1 MTRYSPYFLMSGVC
15 ALTLLAGCDAV
26 GDGVAPT
33 GVTLEPNF
41 QATGLTAREAEEA
54 QEAFENGEPFRITEC
69 VPAQMRLVLEFDNGS
84 RENATQ
90 RSENVR
96 YSSSDESVLEVSNR
110 DIPFTGN
117 PDQVFPRG
125 ALIPRSP
132 GTATVTANFSNFE
145 TSMEVEVQALGEIE
159 PFVDF
164 PQVLAPNAFAEVLA
178 NAQVNGQ
185 TLSVSNAAALN
196 LTDINSGEASEA
208 VRSDRT
214 ADGRVFVRGLLPAV
228 DQQAELDFALC
239 DRQFTREFDVAE
251 ISELQLARSEDD
263 GEPAVI
269 GFTELLE
276 ATAVFADGSE
286 QRLSEQVSY
295 AIPEDDD
302 NLLLLLSTGTRSNS
316 LLLPLS
322 GNEADDPEDGEFDGT
337 GGTGTVNASFDQDAS
352 SSLPDTD
359 LPDGVTDLPEAEAT
373 PLEVAVR
380 PGRAE
385 ALRWQVAANDQGER
399 VLELPQGCDT
409 QPGVEADIQ
418 IFRGTDDYV
427 TVARDVT
434 RGVNYL
440 VGDETIDDGE
450 EEGEEETAPDEG
462 EEEESEPVI
471 EVVRS
476 GALSSE
482 LRAGTIT
489 AVGEVGEE
497 ERLRAVLV
505 QSGAIPGFDEPAE
518 GDELR
523 LEEEILV
530 RVVERRDCAPFD
542 DPGVLE

>member
-33 GVTLEPNF
+33 GLTFEPNF

-69 VPAQMRLVLEFDNGS
+69 IPAQARTVLEFDNGA

-90 RSENVR
+90 RSENIR
-96 YSSSDESVLEVSNR
+96 YSSSDESVLEVSNF
-110 DIPFTGN
+110 DIPLTVN
-117 PDQVFPRG
+117 PDQPFPRG
-125 ALIPRSP
+125 TLIPRSP
-132 GTATVTANFSNFE
+132 GTATVTVNFSNFE
-145 TSMEVEVQALGEIE
+145 TSMEVEVQPLGEIE

-164 PQVLAPNAFAEVLA
+164 PRALAPNAFAEVVA
-178 NAQVNGQ
+178 NAEVNGQ
-185 TLSVSNAAALN
+185 TLSVSNAAALK
-196 LTDINSGEASEA
+196 LTDVNSGDPSEA

-239 DRQFTREFDVAE
+239 DRQFTQEFDVAE
-251 ISELQLARSEDD
+251 ISELQLARAEDD

-269 GFTELLE
+269 GFSELLE

-286 QRLSEQVSY
+286 QRLSEQVSFSR
-295 AIPEDDD
+295 PEEED
-302 NLLLLLSTGTRSNS
+302 NLLLLLNTQTRGNS

-322 GNEADDPEDGEFDGT
+322 GSEGDDPDEGEISGT
-337 GGTGTVNASFDQDAS
+337 GGVGTLNASFDQDAS
-352 SSLPDTD
+352 SSLPTTE
-359 LPDGVTDLPEAEAT
+359 LPDGVTDLPEVEAT
-373 PLEVAVR
+373 PLEIPVR
-380 PGRAE
+380 PGRAA
-385 ALRWQVAANDQGER
+385 ALHWRVEANDEGER
-399 VLELPQGCDT
+399 VLELPQGCET

-418 IFRGTDDYV
+418 IFRGSDDYV
-427 TVARDVT
+427 TVTRDVT
-434 RGVNYL
+434 RSVNYL
-440 VGDETIDDGE
+440 VGDESLDE
-450 EEGEEETAPDEG
+450 EEDEADTAQD

-471 EVVRS
+471 NVVRS
-476 GALSSE
+476 GTLSSQ

-505 QSGAIPGFDEPAE
+505 QSGTIPGFDEPAE
-518 GDELR
+518 G
-523 LEEEILV
+523 EERRIEDEILV
-530 RVVERRDCAPFD
+530 RVVERQDCAPFD